1 MKKGATLFAVLWA
14 VLGLGLLVGLPV
26 AIHFILGQ
34 YDEAGFSGPQL
45 VFEEQGHSYLAF
57 TLDDYRANE
66 VDNGVVHGSSRSYAQ
81 VVDLEDGSL
90 RWSMRLDADNER
102 GDDWGSGELL
112 GQSSRYLFFLRNEL
126 YVLDRRD
133 AAPALAFDELER
145 RTGGLPLKSAPWG
158 KDAYRYDEGRGG
170 LLMLALDGRV
180 WFLDGDSLAL
190 REAPEVDAARYF
202 HGDPPPASAGIA
214 WQAPGLT
221 RLPDGRLLILASDHE
236 ARALE
241 RGEALPAANQRA
253 RRQRLSLGTL
263 DWRSPAE
270 NRLRPL
276 LDAAFL
282 QAGLLLV
289 ILNAW
294 ALLYAGRLAEAEDC
308 IGQLARFLPMPSA
321 SRQRVLLAQWQ
332 GLFGILLHCRG
343 ERGAA
348 DYLREALEQLPEDAW
363 SQGLI
368 CRSAL
373 MQLAMIEGRM
383 DQARLIGRDAL
394 RLAREH
400 DSLIF
405 EALIELERAQWLEQR
420 GELLRAEGV
429 LDRAQRY
436 LEDLGQ
442 QGSPMLGRIALRRA
456 RLCLQQG
463 REVEAGHW
471 YRLGLEQARENLDPW
486 VLYGYLGL
494 ALLEAGQG
502 DLDAAFNR
510 LLEVERLMQQR
521 HVPDPLYRGA
531 LLLVSSALTLQQ
543 GRPAQA
549 REILLRVRAY
559 FQPGRAR
566 LSPPSEPELE
576 ARVEHQLALAELY
589 SGEAAAAE
597 ARLRGLLAI
606 LEAQG
611 RQTLLCEVRMGIAE
625 CQFLSGQLPQAQQTL
640 RSGLELAERL
650 GLQLPQRRLRDRQ
663 PQLFAALPGEEE
675 EGLSPLSCRE
685 LAVLG
690 LIAQGCSNQEIGEQL
705 FISLHTVKTHARR
718 INGKLGVARRTQAVA
733 RAKALGLLALSGLS
747 AG

>member
-1 MKKGATLFAVLWA
+1 MIRSRWHLPL
-14 VLGLGLLVGLPV
+14 LLGLLAVATPLAASDIQQVLFNFVKPMAVVGITLEDADLPSATAEATPEGDILRRVTFSPAQRPTLRMSPALGRWDWSAADYVSLRIQNAMSWDMTLEV
-26 AIHFILGQ
+26 AIEG
-34 YDEAGFSGPQL
+34 
-45 VFEEQGHSYLAF
+45 EQG
-57 TLDDYRANE
+57 
-66 VDNGVVHGSSRSYAQ
+66 
-81 VVDLEDGSL
+81 
-90 RWSMRLDADNER
+90 
-102 GDDWGSGELL
+102 
-112 GQSSRYLFFLRNEL
+112 
-126 YVLDRRD
+126 
-133 AAPALAFDELER
+133 
-145 RTGGLPLKSAPWG
+145 
-158 KDAYRYDEGRGG
+158 
-170 LLMLALDGRV
+170 
-180 WFLDGDSLAL
+180 
-190 REAPEVDAARYF
+190 
-202 HGDPPPASAGIA
+202 
-214 WQAPGLT
+214 APGLQASIE
-221 RLPDGRLLILASDHE
+221 LPAGPPQTLLVPL
-236 ARALE
+236 RAVSP
-241 RGEALPAANQRA
+241 EALGMRA
-253 RRQRLSLGTL
+253 G
-263 DWRSPAE
+263 P
-270 NRLRPL
+270 
-276 LDAAFL
+276 
-282 QAGLLLV
+282 
-289 ILNAW
+289 
-294 ALLYAGRLAEAEDC
+294 
-308 IGQLARFLPMPSA
+308 PMPQMVEG
-321 SRQRVLLAQWQ
+321 QRVLLAQWQ

-486 VLYGYLGL
+486 ALYGYLGL

-733 RAKALGLLALSGLS
+733 RAKALGLLA
-747 AG
+747 